1 MIPSSPHSVSSRH
14 EFVPAP
20 TPPPSDS
27 HVLLPRVTAASS
39 CCSPNEVVIA
49 LTTTLIIPDYA
60 RYYDAPI
67 AQFIPSYQALGDGSL
82 VSQPLMDD
90 LRLGFVGTLVAGMLI
105 ALFTRNLF
113 VSGDYMRRAKVKS
126 KILFYT
132 LFVSQL
138 LGAFTLIPSII
149 SEFDSAFDCT
159 LSVIISYVF
168 FGTSLTLLL
177 CILGY
182 KAYKCLNN
190 SRLVGAVLLCFQA
203 SMTTTAIVGLVHVKG
218 QRSLSGTCYLSND
231 LQLIRTYLLLQLS
244 ELLFIWTCFLWAVW
258 KSRSSPLAR
267 GRISIQLSMDD
278 CAELD
283 TSNPET
289 ARRGWWDYV
298 PKTEAAASSPST
310 EHNNNFTRSFYNK
323 FKSIVTKSEPPTL
336 IRSARKTSIPSEFPI
351 PQPPRPSVVAI
362 SEALPERPSNDPSE
376 RFSRS
381 SSNRMSPAPSSY
393 SRLSR
398 YMPRMELFREVMKD
412 ELCFTTAITSVCVVA
427 AVLAAISTNV
437 AHGPTMTVC
446 TSISWAVF
454 SLLTIHSFGRVVR
467 RHERDTLIQN
477 PRTWAWKNPGDG
489 NHPGTVRRQLSSQMS
504 YASHRRTRRFAD
516 SEDQGSLYSETRGL
530 NQSRNSW
537 NSGLTVSSA
546 ESLPSP
552 PVLVQSFYQKTP
564 PQRSSVT
571 LPSPTVGDFPTSGRT
586 TPVIAFESSDALIQG
601 VKCT

>member
-1 MIPSSPHSVSSRH
+1 MLPSIPHVSSRH
-14 EFVPAP
+14 EFAPAP
-20 TPPPSDS
+20 TPPPSGS
-27 HVLLPRVTAASS
+27 RALLPRITAASS
-39 CCSPNEVVIA
+39 CCTPNEVVIA

-67 AQFIPSYQALGDGSL
+67 AQFTPSYRALGDGSL
-82 VSQPLMDD
+82 VSQPLIDD
-90 LRLGFVGTLVAGMLI
+90 LHLSFVGTLVAGMLT
-105 ALFTRNLF
+105 ALFTRNVF
-113 VSGDYMRRAKVKS
+113 VSGDYMRRAQVKN

-132 LFVSQL
+132 LFVSQV
-138 LGAFTLIPSII
+138 LGAFTLVPFII
-149 SEFDSAFDCT
+149 SEFDSAFECT
-159 LSVIISYVF
+159 LSVIISYIL

-190 SRLVGAVLLCFQA
+190 SRLVGAVLLCFQT
-203 SMTTTAIVGLVHVKG
+203 SMTATAIVGLVHVKG

-231 LQLIRTYLLLQLS
+231 LPLIRAYLLLQLS
-244 ELLFIWTCFLWAVW
+244 EVLFIWTCFLWAVW
-258 KSRSSPLAR
+258 KSRGSPLAR

-278 CAELD
+278 CAESD

-289 ARRGWWDYV
+289 ACRGWWDYV
-298 PKTEAAASSPST
+298 PKTEAAASFPTT

-323 FKSIVTKSEPPTL
+323 FKSIISNSEPRTL
-336 IRSARKTSIPSEFPI
+336 TRPARKTSIPSDFPI

-376 RFSRS
+376 RFSS

-427 AVLAAISTNV
+427 AVLAVISTNLV
-437 AHGPTMTVC
+437 HGPTMTVC

-467 RHERDTLIQN
+467 RHERETLIQN

-489 NHPGTVRRQLSSQMS
+489 NHPGTARRQLSSQMS
-504 YASHRRTRRFAD
+504 YVSHRRTRRFAD

-552 PVLVQSFYQKTP
+552 LVLVQSFYQKSP
-564 PQRSSVT
+564 PRKSSVT

-586 TPVIAFESSDALIQG
+586 TPVIAFESSNALIQG

>member
-1 MIPSSPHSVSSRH
+1 MIPPSPHVSSRH
-14 EFVPAP
+14 EFAPAP

-49 LTTTLIIPDYA
+49 LTTTLVIPDYA
-60 RYYDAPI
+60 RYYAAPI

-90 LRLGFVGTLVAGMLI
+90 LRLSFVGTLVAGMLT

-113 VSGDYMRRAKVKS
+113 VSGDYMRRAKVKR

-138 LGAFTLIPSII
+138 LGAFTLIPFII

-159 LSVIISYVF
+159 LSVIISYIF
-168 FGTSLTLLL
+168 FGTSLTLLASDIMRRI
-177 CILGY
+177 ILI
-182 KAYKCLNN
+182 LNTLHY
-190 SRLVGAVLLCFQA
+190 SSA

-244 ELLFIWTCFLWAVW
+244 EVLFIWACFLWAVW
-258 KSRSSPLAR
+258 KSRGSPLAR

-298 PKTEAAASSPST
+298 PKTEAAASSPAT
-310 EHNNNFTRSFYNK
+310 EHNNNFTRSFYKK
-323 FKSIVTKSEPPTL
+323 FKSIVSNSEPPTL
-336 IRSARKTSIPSEFPI
+336 TRSARKTSIPSDFPI

-362 SEALPERPSNDPSE
+362 SEALHERPSNDPSE
-376 RFSRS
+376 RFSRC

-412 ELCFTTAITSVCVVA
+412 EARCFLCFTTVITSVCVVA
-427 AVLAAISTNV
+427 AVLAVISCNF

-446 TSISWAVF
+446 TSISC
-454 SLLTIHSFGRVVR
+454 
-467 RHERDTLIQN
+467 E
-477 PRTWAWKNPGDG
+477 
-489 NHPGTVRRQLSSQMS
+489 
-504 YASHRRTRRFAD
+504 
-516 SEDQGSLYSETRGL
+516 
-530 NQSRNSW
+530 
-537 NSGLTVSSA
+537 
-546 ESLPSP
+546 
-552 PVLVQSFYQKTP
+552 
-564 PQRSSVT
+564 
-571 LPSPTVGDFPTSGRT
+571 
-586 TPVIAFESSDALIQG
+586 
-601 VKCT
+601 

>member
-1 MIPSSPHSVSSRH
+1 MNPPSLHVSSRH
-14 EFVPAP
+14 EFAPAP
-20 TPPPSDS
+20 TPSPSSS
-27 HVLLPRVTAASS
+27 HTLLPRVTSASS

-67 AQFIPSYQALGDGSL
+67 AQFTPSYQVLGDGSL
-82 VSQPLMDD
+82 VSQPLMHD
-90 LRLGFVGTLVAGMLI
+90 LRLSFVGTLVAGMLI

-126 KILFYT
+126 KILFYS

-138 LGAFTLIPSII
+138 LGAFTLIPFII

-159 LSVIISYVF
+159 LSVIISYVL
-168 FGTSLTLLL
+168 FGASLTLLL

-190 SRLVGAVLLCFQA
+190 SRLVGAVLLCFQT

-244 ELLFIWTCFLWAVW
+244 EVLFIWACFLWAVW
-258 KSRSSPLAR
+258 KSRGSPLAR
-267 GRISIQLSMDD
+267 GRISIQLSLDD
-278 CAELD
+278 CTELD
-283 TSNPET
+283 ASNPET

-310 EHNNNFTRSFYNK
+310 DHNNFTRSFYNK
-323 FKSIVTKSEPPTL
+323 FKSIVSNSEPPTL
-336 IRSARKTSIPSEFPI
+336 TAPARKTSIPSDFPI

-381 SSNRMSPAPSSY
+381 SLNRNSPAPSSY

-427 AVLAAISTNV
+427 AVLAVVSTNV

-504 YASHRRTRRFAD
+504 YVSHRRTRRFAD

-537 NSGLTVSSA
+537 NSGSTVSSA

-552 PVLVQSFYQKTP
+552 TVLVQSFYQKSP
-564 PQRSSVT
+564 RRSSVT

-586 TPVIAFESSDALIQG
+586 TPVIAFESSDALIQS
-601 VKCT
+601 VKST